1 MSQSNPLVRMLAM
14 LAVVCVVLAACG
26 GPTTPTSTG
35 ATPAPAASAAGT
47 TAAGAATEAPA
58 ATMAAA
64 TTVGAATSAAM
75 TSAATTSAAA
85 TSAVAVSPQQTLLF
99 SGDLSD
105 QISLDPAVAYEFGG
119 IQVVGQTYETLLS
132 PDPGNPVL
140 KPLLAKKWETKDSGD
155 MWTVTFTLDE
165 KAKFASGR
173 QVTADDVVY
182 SWSRALDLNKSP
194 AFLFSDI
201 SKLKKENIKAV
212 DPQTVE
218 VKLPKTASPTVFL
231 AICSFTLA
239 AVVDKQVVQANA
251 GSDMGSTW
259 LNDHSAGSGP
269 YVLDRWERSSQVTL
283 NANPTYWGKAP
294 ALKRVIM
301 RNVTELSNLQSAIE
315 TGDADIVQDLGSEQV
330 KALAN
335 NPDAKVVK
343 ADSTLLVYIGLNA
356 KFPPLDK
363 PEVREAIRYA
373 INYDE
378 IVNNLLGGNG
388 KLVQEIIPNGLFGHT
403 GETPFKQ
410 DTAKAKDMLTKAGVA
425 AGTQI
430 ELLIPAGPAPGGID
444 WSILAA
450 KVQDDLQKIGLKIN
464 IKQIQQSELLNT
476 YRAQKGQMVMINW
489 GPDFPDPDG
498 NATPFTSYAAKSIA
512 WRNAW
517 DAPDIAKLAQDAAVE
532 QDNTKRAA
540 LYKQL
545 TERVLHEGPYV
556 ILYQPTRAFG
566 VRKNV
571 TGFTYDPPDTPSIS
585 FWLINKK

>member
-1 MSQSNPLVRMLAM
+1 MPRSNLLVRMLVM
-14 LAVVCVVLAACG
+14 LAVLGVVLAACG
-26 GPTTPTSTG
+26 
-35 ATPAPAASAAGT
+35 APAAPTGTGAATAPAPAAGT
-47 TAAGAATEAPA
+47 TAASATTTAPA
-58 ATMAAA
+58 TGATTAAA
-64 TTVGAATSAAM
+64 TAVPAAGA
-75 TSAATTSAAA
+75 
-85 TSAVAVSPQQTLLF
+85 SPQETLLF

-119 IQVVGQTYETLLS
+119 LQVVGQTYETLVS
-132 PDPGNPVL
+132 PEPGNPAL
-140 KPLLAKKWETKDSGD
+140 KPLLAKKWEIKDTGSL
-155 MWTVTFTLDE
+155 WLVTFHLDE

-173 QVTADDVVY
+173 PVTADDVVY

-201 SKLKKENIKAV
+201 SQLKKENIKAV

-218 VKLPKTASPTVFL
+218 VRLPKTASPQVFL

-239 AVVDKQVVQANA
+239 AVVDKQALQPHA
-251 GSDMGSTW
+251 GSDLGSTW

-269 YVLDRWERSSQVTL
+269 YVLERWERSAQVTL
-283 NANPTYWGKAP
+283 NANPAYWGKAP
-294 ALKRVIM
+294 VLKRVIM
-301 RNVTELSNLQSAIE
+301 RNVTELANLQAAIE

-335 NPDAKVVK
+335 NPDVQVVK
-343 ADSTLLVYIGLNA
+343 ADSTLLVYIGMNA
-356 KFPPLDK
+356 KSPPLDK

-378 IVNNLLGGNG
+378 IVTNLLGGNG
-388 KLVQEIIPNGLFGHT
+388 KLVQEIIPAGLFGHT

-410 DTAKAKDMLTKAGVA
+410 DSAKAKELLAKAGVA
-425 AGTQI
+425 QGTTI
-430 ELLIPAGPAPGGID
+430 ELLIPAGPAPGGVD
-444 WSILAA
+444 WSVLAA
-450 KVQDDLQKIGLKIN
+450 KVQDDLQKVGLKIN

-476 YRAQKGQMVMINW
+476 YRAQKGQMVLINW

-498 NATPFTSYAAKSIA
+498 NVTPFTSYAAKSIA

-517 DAPDIAKLAQDAAVE
+517 DAPDIAKLAKDAALE
-532 QDNTKRAA
+532 QDTTKRAA
-540 LYKQL
+540 VYKQV

-556 ILYQPTRAFG
+556 VLYQPTRAFG

-571 TGFTYDPPDTPSIS
+571 QGFTYDPADTPSIS
-585 FWLINKK
+585 FWLIGKK